1 MKFFGALNRML
12 AQGWV
17 LALLLSSVPA
27 YAVAPTEE
35 YPVVKLQ
42 TLDKITARMNTFEA
56 RVGSTVKFGP
66 LYIKVQAC
74 RKTPVIELPEA
85 AAFLQVWEI
94 VRDTETIAAN
104 ALAESA
110 EQGKPQWVFSGWMF
124 ASSPA
129 LSPMDHPVYDV
140 WVIDCLQ
147 DQAAIKAQDELKEAE
162 IEAKPDVTPEQAA
175 EEKAEEQGE
184 AKPAAATPAPQEEQ
198 ELEAQPAPVPQE
210 QQSIPEEEA
219 PPAPVTSP
227 YIQVEELE

>member
-1 MKFFGALNRML
+1 ML
-12 AQGWV
+12 AQGLV
-17 LALLLSSVPA
+17 LALLLLLTAPA
-27 YAVAPTEE
+27 YAAAPTEE

-94 VRDTETIAAN
+94 VKDTDTIAAN
-104 ALAESA
+104 ALAGTA
-110 EQGKPQWVFSGWMF
+110 EAGKPQWVFSGWMF

-147 DQAAIKAQDELKEAE
+147 DQAAIKAQDELKDAE

-175 EEKAEEQGE
+175 EEKAEE
-184 AKPAAATPAPQEEQ
+184 PAQVVPA
-198 ELEAQPAPVPQE
+198 
-210 QQSIPEEEA
+210 EEA
-219 PPAPVTSP
+219 PPNTSP
-227 YIQVEELE
+227 DIQTETLE

>member
-1 MKFFGALNRML
+1 ML
-12 AQGWV
+12 AQGWI
-17 LALLLSSVPA
+17 LALLLLSAPVHA
-27 YAVAPTEE
+27 AAPTEE

-42 TLDKITARMNTFEA
+42 TLDKITARTNTFEA

-94 VRDTETIAAN
+94 VKDTDTIAAN

-110 EQGKPQWVFSGWMF
+110 EKGKPQWVFSGWMF

-147 DQAAIKAQDELKEAE
+147 DQAAIKAQDELKDAE

-175 EEKAEEQGE
+175 EEKADEQGE
-184 AKPAAATPAPQEEQ
+184 AKPAEAAAPAPQEEQ
-198 ELEAQPAPVPQE
+198 PLKAQPIPTPQE
-210 QQSIPEEEA
+210 QQQVIPEEEA
-219 PPAPVTSP
+219 PPAPPASP
-227 YIQVEELE
+227 DIQTESLE